1 MKEVLLHPGYFGPI
15 AQFIAMGKAEK
26 VWFENE
32 DNFQKQTYRNR
43 TYIYSA
49 NGKLALTIPVKHTGN
64 KTQHQKYRE
73 VKIENDFSRQTQH
86 WKSIQTCY
94 RTSPFFEFYEDDFA
108 HLYHKRFDYLL
119 DFNYQSLEVILDSL
133 EWDLDI
139 TKTTEYKKI
148 APEGVLDSRG
158 LVKAK
163 SDQSFDFAPYTQVFE
178 DRSGFLSNLS
188 ILDLLFNEGPN
199 ADIYLK
205 QQKLPHSNF

>member
-15 AQFIAMGKAEK
+15 AQFVAMGKAEK

-49 NGKLALTIPVKHTGN
+49 NGKLALTIPIKHTGN

-73 VKIENDFSRQTQH
+73 VEIENAFLWQSQH

-108 HLYHKRFDYLL
+108 HLYHKKFKYLL
-119 DFNYQSLEVILDSL
+119 DFNYECLQVILEALGWEIIS
-133 EWDLDI
+133 E
-139 TKTTEYKKI
+139 KTLKYNKQPDQGIIDARELINAKTKKI
-148 APEGVLDSRG
+148 LE
-158 LVKAK
+158 
-163 SDQSFDFAPYTQVFE
+163 FTPYTQVFE
-178 DRSGFLSNLS
+178 EREGFLYNLS

-199 ADIYLK
+199 SEIYLR
-205 QQKLPHSNF
+205 QQGLALFP